1 MKDLFELDALTNAP
15 IVEIPENL
23 MLVDCLNLAFR
34 FKHRGQTEFSAEFL
48 RTITSLAK
56 SYSAKQVVLLADWGH
71 SSYRRNVYPGY
82 KMGRAEKYKDQ
93 TPEEEQKVKEF
104 FDGYERALEV
114 AASVYPLVRMKNV
127 EADDL
132 AAYIVKNHSFKFKDV
147 WLISSD
153 ADWDLLLKHN
163 VHRFSFVTRVEYT
176 LGNFYETKGCD
187 TPEQYISIKAL
198 QGDAGDSVPGIPLV
212 GIKRA
217 YGYVKEY
224 GSALDLYEAIPLPG
238 KQQVVANINASADLI
253 LTNYELM
260 DLLSYCET
268 AIAYPDENNLTTLEE
283 LCIEHFGD

>member
-15 IVEIPENL
+15 IIETPENL
-23 MLVDCLNLAFR
+23 MLVDCLNLSFR

-71 SSYRRNVYPGY
+71 SSYRRDIYPEY
-82 KMGRAEKYKDQ
+82 KAGRAEKYKDQ

-104 FDGYERALEV
+104 FEGYERALEV
-114 AASVYPLVRMKNV
+114 ASSIYPLIRMKNV

-153 ADWDLLLKHN
+153 ADWDLMLRHN
-163 VHRFSFVTRVEYT
+163 VHRFSFVTRIEYT
-176 LGNFYETKGCD
+176 LKNFYETKGCD
-187 TPEQYISIKAL
+187 NPEQYVSIKAL
-198 QGDAGDSVPGIPLV
+198 QGDDGDSVPGIPLV

-217 YGYVKEY
+217 YGYVKQY
-224 GSALDLYEAIPLPG
+224 GSAMDLFEAIPLPG
-238 KQQVVANINASADLI
+238 KQKVVENINNSGDLI
-253 LTNYELM
+253 LLNYELM

-268 AIAYPDENNLTTLEE
+268 AIQHPDSDNLNKLEQFC
-283 LCIEHFGD
+283 LEHLGE